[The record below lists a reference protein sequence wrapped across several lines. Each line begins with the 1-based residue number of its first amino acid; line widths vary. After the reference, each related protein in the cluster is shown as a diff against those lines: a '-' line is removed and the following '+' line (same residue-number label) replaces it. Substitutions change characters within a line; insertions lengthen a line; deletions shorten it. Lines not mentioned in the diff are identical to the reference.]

1 MMDER
6 PQSEG
11 NTFKNVIR
19 PFSNED
25 KKSTLEPK
33 QIKLSNFTAKWSP
46 DAPAP
51 TLNALNITVPDG
63 ELLAVIGQVGAGK
76 VTHFYTLF
84 PWQHDHFHGNKPK
97 TNFHGNIKIIS
108 IELPAARD
116 SGGASSGVG

>member
-19 PFSNED
+19 PIGNGGED
-25 KKSTLEPK
+25 KKSTLEAK
-33 QIKLSNFTAKWSP
+33 QIKLNNFTAKWSP

-76 VTHFYTLF
+76 VRHFYTLF
-84 PWQHDHFHGNKPK
+84 TWQPK
-97 TNFHGNIKIIS
+97 NNFHGNLKIIS
-108 IELPAARD
+108 TAT
-116 SGGASSGVG
+116 